1 MNPCKTKW
9 QQKWIALDVV
19 HPDLQTLA
27 TATEAFC
34 TRWYHN
40 DSEKSLLV
48 VVGNYGSGKSHTA
61 KAIYRFCGAMAFAA
75 FETGKWGSRQTP
87 SALFISWPEAA
98 SQFNEKNFS
107 IIPDAM
113 DSDLLIV
120 DDIGAENDP
129 WKICAD
135 KLCQVL
141 SRREKRFTV
150 ITTNIQPAEWAQ
162 KFDGRINDRLLR
174 NSVVV
179 DISKVKS
186 YSLR

>member
-1 MNPCKTKW
+1 VNPCKTKW

-19 HPDLQTLA
+19 APELQTLA
-27 TATEAFC
+27 TAAEEFC
-34 TRWYHN
+34 GRWHRN
-40 DSEKSLLV
+40 DTEKSLLV
-48 VVGNYGSGKSHTA
+48 IVGNYGSGKSHTA
-61 KAIYRFCGAMAFAA
+61 KAIHRFCNAMAFRA
-75 FETGKWGSRQTP
+75 FETGKWGRHQTP
-87 SALFISWPEAA
+87 SNMFICWPEAA

-107 IIPDAM
+107 SISDAM

-135 KLCQVL
+135 RLCQIM

-150 ITTNIQPAEWAQ
+150 ITTNIQPAQWARV
-162 KFDGRINDRLLR
+162 FDGRINDRLLR

-179 DISKVKS
+179 DISSVKS
-186 YSLR
+186 YSIR